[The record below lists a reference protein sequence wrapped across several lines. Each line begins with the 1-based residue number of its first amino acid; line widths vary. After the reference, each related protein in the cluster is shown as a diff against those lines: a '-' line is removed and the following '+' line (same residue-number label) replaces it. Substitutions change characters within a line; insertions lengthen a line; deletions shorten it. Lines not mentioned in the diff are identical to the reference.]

1 MRSNARPTK
10 PEAAA
15 RSALHRR
22 GFRFRKSYRI
32 RVGDRWTRPD
42 VVFTRA
48 RVAVYVDGCFWHGCP
63 EHGNT
68 PRANTEYW
76 VPKLNG
82 NVERDQETDRRLRQ
96 LGWTVIRA
104 WEHEAPERIADRVA
118 RAVEAREAPSV

>member
-1 MRSNARPTK
+1 
-10 PEAAA
+10 
-15 RSALHRR
+15 L
-22 GFRFRKSYRI
+22 
-32 RVGDRWTRPD
+32 
-42 VVFTRA
+42 VFTRA

-76 VPKLNG
+76 VPKLNR